1 MTLTDPTDGN
11 SAEPPDRE
19 LDSLITR
26 HLDGGLDAA
35 EQRHLAER
43 LAASPAAR
51 RTLAAYLRLEGA
63 TIRLASA
70 GQIAKLG
77 MRHDPATAAEA
88 VPGGPLVA
96 ARPELRQSSS
106 VRQSRGMRRAAMAVA
121 GGLLA
126 AAVAWLLVTGLPRN
140 EPRRE
145 GELDLLASRW
155 MERQREQQRE
165 LQREQSGTDAEM
177 ADAAA
182 DGDDPASAAT
192 TPPRWLVVALADE
205 ALNTASPDES

>member
-1 MTLTDPTDGN
+1 MKLTDSTERN
-11 SAEPPDRE
+11 SAEPPNRE
-19 LDSLITR
+19 LDNLITR
-26 HLDGGLDAA
+26 HLDGDLDAA

-70 GQIAKLG
+70 GQIAKPV
-77 MRHDPATAAEA
+77 RQHDPATAAKA

-96 ARPELRQSSS
+96 ARPELRQSRS
-106 VRQSRGMRRAAMAVA
+106 MRRAAMTVA

-126 AAVAWLLVTGLPRN
+126 AAVVGLFVTGRPRN

-155 MERQREQQRE
+155 MELQREPQRE
-165 LQREQSGTDAEM
+165 LQRDQSGTDAET

-182 DGDDPASAAT
+182 DGDDPASAAAP
-192 TPPRWLVVALADE
+192 PPRWLVVALADE
-205 ALNTASPDES
+205 ASNTASPDES

>member
-1 MTLTDPTDGN
+1 MNLTDPTN
-11 SAEPPDRE
+11 EQSAEPPNRE

-26 HLDGGLDAA
+26 HLDGDLDAA

-70 GQIAKLG
+70 GQLASPG
-77 MRHDPATAAEA
+77 MQHDPATAAEA
-88 VPGGPLVA
+88 VPEGPPMA
-96 ARPELRQSSS
+96 DRPVLR
-106 VRQSRGMRRAAMAVA
+106 RSRSMRRAAMAVA

-126 AAVAWLLVTGLPRN
+126 AAVVGLLMTGLPRN

-155 MERQREQQRE
+155 MKLQREPQRE
-165 LQREQSGTDAEM
+165 LQREQGGTDAET

-182 DGDDPASAAT
+182 DGDDPASAAKS
-192 TPPRWLVVALADE
+192 PPRWLVVALADE
-205 ALNTASPDES
+205 ASNMASPDAS

>member
-1 MTLTDPTDGN
+1 MNFTDCTDGN
-11 SAEPPDRE
+11 SAEPPDCE
-19 LDSLITR
+19 LDNLITR

-70 GQIAKLG
+70 GQIAKPG
-77 MRHDPATAAEA
+77 MHHDPATVVEA

-96 ARPELRQSSS
+96 ARPELR
-106 VRQSRGMRRAAMAVA
+106 RSRSMRRVAMAVA
-121 GGLLA
+121 GSLLA
-126 AAVAWLLVTGLPRN
+126 AAVVGLLVTGLPRN

-155 MERQREQQRE
+155 ME
-165 LQREQSGTDAEM
+165 LQREQGGMDADT

-182 DGDDPASAAT
+182 DGDDTASAAAP
-192 TPPRWLVVALADE
+192 PPRWLVAALADE
-205 ALNTASPDES
+205 VSNTASPDES

>member
-1 MTLTDPTDGN
+1 MNPTDPTDGN
-11 SAEPPDRE
+11 SAQPPDRE
-19 LDSLITR
+19 LDNLITR

-63 TIRLASA
+63 TIRLAYA
-70 GQIAKLG
+70 GQLASPG
-77 MRHDPATAAEA
+77 MQDDPATAAEA

-96 ARPELRQSSS
+96 ARPELR
-106 VRQSRGMRRAAMAVA
+106 RSRSMRRAAMAVA

-126 AAVAWLLVTGLPRN
+126 VAVAGLLVIGPPRN
-140 EPRRE
+140 EPRRD

-155 MERQREQQRE
+155 MDMQREH
-165 LQREQSGTDAEM
+165 SGTDAET

-182 DGDDPASAAT
+182 DGDDPASAAAP
-192 TPPRWLVVALADE
+192 PPRWLVVALADE
-205 ALNTASPDES
+205 ASNTASPDES

>member
-1 MTLTDPTDGN
+1 MNLTDSTNGN
-11 SAEPPDRE
+11 SAEPPNGE
-19 LDSLITR
+19 LDNLITR

-70 GQIAKLG
+70 GQIAKPG
-77 MRHDPATAAEA
+77 MQHEPATATEA

-96 ARPELRQSSS
+96 SRPELR
-106 VRQSRGMRRAAMAVA
+106 RSRSMRRAAMAVA

-126 AAVAWLLVTGLPRN
+126 AAVVGLLVTGLPRN

-155 MERQREQQRE
+155 MELQREPQRE
-165 LQREQSGTDAEM
+165 LQREQGGTDAET

-182 DGDDPASAAT
+182 DGDDPASASAP
-192 TPPRWLVVALADE
+192 PPRWLVAALADE
-205 ALNTASPDES
+205 ASNTASPDES

>member
-1 MTLTDPTDGN
+1 MNLTDPTNGN

-19 LDSLITR
+19 LDNLITR

-70 GQIAKLG
+70 GQLASAG
-77 MRHDPATAAEA
+77 MQHDPATAAER
-88 VPGGPLVA
+88 VPGGPLVV
-96 ARPELRQSSS
+96 ARPLLR
-106 VRQSRGMRRAAMAVA
+106 RSRSMRRAALVVA
-121 GGLLA
+121 GGTLA
-126 AAVAWLLVTGLPRN
+126 AAVAGLLVTGLPRN

-155 MERQREQQRE
+155 ME
-165 LQREQSGTDAEM
+165 LQREQGGTDAEA

-182 DGDDPASAAT
+182 YGDDPASAAAM
-192 TPPRWLVVALADE
+192 PPRWLVDALADE
-205 ALNTASPDES
+205 DSNTASPDAS

>member
-1 MTLTDPTDGN
+1 MNLTDPTNGD

-19 LDSLITR
+19 LDNLITR
-26 HLDGGLDAA
+26 HLDGDLDSA

-70 GQIAKLG
+70 GQIAEPG
-77 MRHDPATAAEA
+77 MRHDPAPAAEA
-88 VPGGPLVA
+88 VPEGPPMA
-96 ARPELRQSSS
+96 DRPVLR
-106 VRQSRGMRRAAMAVA
+106 RSRSMRRAAMAVA

-126 AAVAWLLVTGLPRN
+126 AAVVGLLVTGLPRN

-155 MERQREQQRE
+155 MKLQRE
-165 LQREQSGTDAEM
+165 LQREPQLEQGGTDAET

-182 DGDDPASAAT
+182 DGDDQASAAAP
-192 TPPRWLVVALADE
+192 PPRWLVAALADE
-205 ALNTASPDES
+205 ASNTASPDAS

>member
-1 MTLTDPTDGN
+1 MNFTDPTDGN

-19 LDSLITR
+19 LDDLITR

-35 EQRHLAER
+35 EQRHLAEH

-51 RTLAAYLRLEGA
+51 RTLAAYLRLESA

-70 GQIAKLG
+70 GQIAKPG
-77 MRHDPATAAEA
+77 MHHDPATAVEA
-88 VPGGPLVA
+88 VPGGLLMA
-96 ARPELRQSSS
+96 ARPELR
-106 VRQSRGMRRAAMAVA
+106 RSRSMRRAAMAIA

-126 AAVAWLLVTGLPRN
+126 AAVVGLLVTGPPRN
-140 EPRRE
+140 EPRRL

-155 MERQREQQRE
+155 ME
-165 LQREQSGTDAEM
+165 LQREPQRGQGGTDAET

-182 DGDDPASAAT
+182 DGDDPASAAAP
-192 TPPRWLVVALADE
+192 PPRWLVAAFAEE
-205 ALNTASPDES
+205 AANTASPDAS

>member
-1 MTLTDPTDGN
+1 MNFTDCTDGN
-11 SAEPPDRE
+11 SAEPPDCE
-19 LDSLITR
+19 LDNLITR

-70 GQIAKLG
+70 GQIAKPG
-77 MRHDPATAAEA
+77 MHHDPATVVEA

-96 ARPELRQSSS
+96 ARPELR
-106 VRQSRGMRRAAMAVA
+106 RSRSMRRVAMAVA
-121 GGLLA
+121 GSLLA
-126 AAVAWLLVTGLPRN
+126 AAVVGLLVTGLPRN

-155 MERQREQQRE
+155 ME
-165 LQREQSGTDAEM
+165 LQREQGGMDAET

-182 DGDDPASAAT
+182 DGDDQASAAAP
-192 TPPRWLVVALADE
+192 PPRWLVVALADE
-205 ALNTASPDES
+205 ASNMASPDAS

>member
-1 MTLTDPTDGN
+1 MNLTDPTNGD

-43 LAASPAAR
+43 LAASSAAR
-51 RTLAAYLRLEGA
+51 RTFAAYLRLEGA

-70 GQIAKLG
+70 GQLASPG
-77 MRHDPATAAEA
+77 MQHDPATAAEV

-96 ARPELRQSSS
+96 ARPELR
-106 VRQSRGMRRAAMAVA
+106 RSRGMQRAAMVVA
-121 GGLLA
+121 GGTLA
-126 AAVAWLLVTGLPRN
+126 AAVAGLLVTGLPRN

-145 GELDLLASRW
+145 VELDLLASRW
-155 MERQREQQRE
+155 ME
-165 LQREQSGTDAEM
+165 LQRDKSGMDAETV
-177 ADAAA
+177 DAAA
-182 DGDDPASAAT
+182 DGDDLASAAAP
-192 TPPRWLVVALADE
+192 PPRWLVAALADE
-205 ALNTASPDES
+205 ALNAASPDES

>member
-1 MTLTDPTDGN
+1 MNLTDPTNGD

-19 LDSLITR
+19 LDNLITR
-26 HLDGGLDAA
+26 HLDGDLDAV
-35 EQRHLAER
+35 EQRYLAER

-51 RTLAAYLRLEGA
+51 RTLATYLRLEGA

-70 GQIAKLG
+70 GQIAKPG
-77 MRHDPATAAEA
+77 MQQDPATAAEA

-96 ARPELRQSSS
+96 ARPELRRSQS
-106 VRQSRGMRRAAMAVA
+106 MRRAAMAIA

-126 AAVAWLLVTGLPRN
+126 AAVVGLLVTGPPRN

-145 GELDLLASRW
+145 GELDLLASGW
-155 MERQREQQRE
+155 ME
-165 LQREQSGTDAEM
+165 LQREPQRGQGGTDAET

-182 DGDDPASAAT
+182 DGDDPASAAAP
-192 TPPRWLVVALADE
+192 PPRWLVAALSDE
-205 ALNTASPDES
+205 ASSTASPDES

>member
-1 MTLTDPTDGN
+1 MNFTDCTDGN
-11 SAEPPDRE
+11 SAEPPDYE
-19 LDSLITR
+19 LDNLITR

-70 GQIAKLG
+70 GQIAKPG
-77 MRHDPATAAEA
+77 MHHDPATAAEA
-88 VPGGPLVA
+88 VPGGLLIA
-96 ARPELRQSSS
+96 ARPELR
-106 VRQSRGMRRAAMAVA
+106 RSRSMRRAAMAVA
-121 GGLLA
+121 GGMLA
-126 AAVAWLLVTGLPRN
+126 AAVAGLLVTGLPRN

-155 MERQREQQRE
+155 MELQREPQREQG
-165 LQREQSGTDAEM
+165 GTDAET

-182 DGDDPASAAT
+182 DGDDPASAAAP
-192 TPPRWLVVALADE
+192 PPRWLVAALADE
-205 ALNTASPDES
+205 ASNTAGPDKS

>member
-1 MTLTDPTDGN
+1 MNLTDSTNGN
-11 SAEPPDRE
+11 SAEPPNGE
-19 LDSLITR
+19 LDNLITR

-70 GQIAKLG
+70 GQIAKPG
-77 MRHDPATAAEA
+77 MQHEPATATEA

-96 ARPELRQSSS
+96 ARPELR
-106 VRQSRGMRRAAMAVA
+106 RSRSMRRAAMAVA

-126 AAVAWLLVTGLPRN
+126 AAVVGLLVTGLPRN

-155 MERQREQQRE
+155 ME
-165 LQREQSGTDAEM
+165 LQREQSGTDAET
-177 ADAAA
+177 ADAAV
-182 DGDDPASAAT
+182 DGDDPASASAP
-192 TPPRWLVVALADE
+192 PPRWLVAALADE
-205 ALNTASPDES
+205 ASNTASPDES

>member
-1 MTLTDPTDGN
+1 MNLTDPTNGN
-11 SAEPPDRE
+11 SAEPPNRE
-19 LDSLITR
+19 LDNLITR

-70 GQIAKLG
+70 GQIAKPG
-77 MRHDPATAAEA
+77 MQDDPATAAEA

-96 ARPELRQSSS
+96 ARPQLR
-106 VRQSRGMRRAAMAVA
+106 RSRSMRRAAMAVA
-121 GGLLA
+121 GGTLA
-126 AAVAWLLVTGLPRN
+126 AAVIGLLVTGLPRN

-155 MERQREQQRE
+155 MELQREPQRELQRE
-165 LQREQSGTDAEM
+165 LQREQGGTDAET

-182 DGDDPASAAT
+182 DGDDPASAAA

-205 ALNTASPDES
+205 ASNMASPDAS

>member
-1 MTLTDPTDGN
+1 MNGN

-19 LDSLITR
+19 LDSMITR

-77 MRHDPATAAEA
+77 MHHDPATAAEA

-96 ARPELRQSSS
+96 ARPELQRT
-106 VRQSRGMRRAAMAVA
+106 RGMRRAAMAVA

-155 MERQREQQRE
+155 ME
-165 LQREQSGTDAEM
+165 LQREQSGTDAET

-205 ALNTASPDES
+205 ASNTASPDES

>member
-1 MTLTDPTDGN
+1 MNLTDSTNGN
-11 SAEPPDRE
+11 SAEPPNGE
-19 LDSLITR
+19 LDNLITR

-70 GQIAKLG
+70 GQIAKPG
-77 MRHDPATAAEA
+77 IQHEPATATEA

-96 ARPELRQSSS
+96 ARPELR
-106 VRQSRGMRRAAMAVA
+106 RSRSMRRAAMAVA

-126 AAVAWLLVTGLPRN
+126 AAVVGLLVTGLPRN

-155 MERQREQQRE
+155 ME
-165 LQREQSGTDAEM
+165 LQREQSGTDAET
-177 ADAAA
+177 ADAAV
-182 DGDDPASAAT
+182 DGDDPASASAP
-192 TPPRWLVVALADE
+192 PPRWLVAALADE
-205 ALNTASPDES
+205 ASNTASPDES

>member
-1 MTLTDPTDGN
+1 MNLTDPTDGS

-19 LDSLITR
+19 LDNLITR
-26 HLDGGLDAA
+26 HLDGDLDEA

-70 GQIAKLG
+70 GQIAKPG
-77 MRHDPATAAEA
+77 MHHDPATVVEA

-96 ARPELRQSSS
+96 ARPELR
-106 VRQSRGMRRAAMAVA
+106 RSRSMRRVAMAVA
-121 GGLLA
+121 GSLLA
-126 AAVAWLLVTGLPRN
+126 AAVVGLLVTGLPRN

-145 GELDLLASRW
+145 GELDLLAARW
-155 MERQREQQRE
+155 ME
-165 LQREQSGTDAEM
+165 LQREQGGTDAET

-182 DGDDPASAAT
+182 DGDDPASAVAP
-192 TPPRWLVVALADE
+192 PPRWLVAALSDE
-205 ALNTASPDES
+205 ASSTASPDES

>member
-1 MTLTDPTDGN
+1 MKLTDPTNDD
-11 SAEPPDRE
+11 SAEPPNRE
-19 LDSLITR
+19 LDNLITR

-43 LAASPAAR
+43 LAASPEAR

-70 GQIAKLG
+70 GQIAKPG
-77 MRHDPATAAEA
+77 MQHDPATTAEA

-96 ARPELRQSSS
+96 ARPQLR
-106 VRQSRGMRRAAMAVA
+106 RSRSMRRAAMAVA
-121 GGLLA
+121 GGTLA
-126 AAVAWLLVTGLPRN
+126 AAVIGLLVTGLPRN

-155 MERQREQQRE
+155 MELQREPQREQG
-165 LQREQSGTDAEM
+165 GTDAET

-182 DGDDPASAAT
+182 DGDDPASAAAP
-192 TPPRWLVVALADE
+192 PPRWLVVALADE
-205 ALNTASPDES
+205 ASNTTSPDES

>member
-1 MTLTDPTDGN
+1 MKLTDSTERN
-11 SAEPPDRE
+11 SAEPPNRE
-19 LDSLITR
+19 LDNLITR

-70 GQIAKLG
+70 GQIAEPG
-77 MRHDPATAAEA
+77 MHHDPATAADA
-88 VPGGPLVA
+88 VPAGPLMA
-96 ARPELRQSSS
+96 ARPELR
-106 VRQSRGMRRAAMAVA
+106 RSRSMRRAAMVVA
-121 GGLLA
+121 GGTLA
-126 AAVAWLLVTGLPRN
+126 AAVAGLLVSGLPRN

-155 MERQREQQRE
+155 LELQRE
-165 LQREQSGTDAEM
+165 LQREQGGTDAET

-182 DGDDPASAAT
+182 DGDDPASAAAP
-192 TPPRWLVVALADE
+192 PPRWLVVALADE
-205 ALNTASPDES
+205 ASNTASPDES

>member
-1 MTLTDPTDGN
+1 MKLTDPTNDD
-11 SAEPPDRE
+11 SAEPPNRE
-19 LDSLITR
+19 LDNLITR

-43 LAASPAAR
+43 LAASPEAR

-70 GQIAKLG
+70 GQIAKPG
-77 MRHDPATAAEA
+77 MQHDPATTAEA

-96 ARPELRQSSS
+96 ARPQLR
-106 VRQSRGMRRAAMAVA
+106 RSRSMRRAAMAVA
-121 GGLLA
+121 GGTLA
-126 AAVAWLLVTGLPRN
+126 AAVIGLLVTGLPRN

-155 MERQREQQRE
+155 MELQREPQREQG
-165 LQREQSGTDAEM
+165 GTDAET

-182 DGDDPASAAT
+182 DGDDPASAAAP
-192 TPPRWLVVALADE
+192 PPRWLVVALADE
-205 ALNTASPDES
+205 ASNTASPDES

>member
-1 MTLTDPTDGN
+1 MNLTDPTDGN
-11 SAEPPDRE
+11 SAEPPSRE
-19 LDSLITR
+19 LDNLITR

-43 LAASPAAR
+43 LAASPEAR

-70 GQIAKLG
+70 GQIAKPG
-77 MRHDPATAAEA
+77 MQHDPATTAEA

-96 ARPELRQSSS
+96 ARPQLR
-106 VRQSRGMRRAAMAVA
+106 RSRSMRRAAMAVA
-121 GGLLA
+121 GGTLA
-126 AAVAWLLVTGLPRN
+126 AAVIGLLVTGLPRN

-155 MERQREQQRE
+155 MELQREPQREQG
-165 LQREQSGTDAEM
+165 GTDAET

-182 DGDDPASAAT
+182 DGDDPASAAAP
-192 TPPRWLVVALADE
+192 PPRWLVVALADE
-205 ALNTASPDES
+205 ASNTTSPDES